1 VCSFCHEVTHFGLAI
16 VPGHEE
22 RALRHLLYVTGWS
35 GRRAMRHVD
44 DAFKLWEERSRTD
57 WALDLGLLV
66 NAGIAVHEPP
76 DSHERRRI
84 GQR

>member
-1 VCSFCHEVTHFGLAI
+1 M
-16 VPGHEE
+16 
-22 RALRHLLYVTGWS
+22 
-35 GRRAMRHVD
+35 RRVD

-66 NAGIAVHEPP
+66 NAGIAVREPP